1 MENESLLKKQADT
14 IRFLAADM
22 VQQANSG
29 HPGAP
34 MGLADIVTILARH
47 ITHNPQNPKWLNRDR
62 LVFSGGHASAL
73 VYSFLHLSGYDIS
86 VDDLKQFR
94 QLGSKTPGHPEYGD
108 VPGVEVTT
116 GPLGQGISNAVGF
129 AMASKYAAMLLNTPA
144 TPLITH
150 KVYCLC
156 GDGDLQEGISYEACS
171 LAGHLGL
178 DNLVV
183 IYDSNAITIE
193 GDTSIAWSEDVK
205 HRFEAQGWEVSR
217 IDGHDYDEIN
227 AVLEQA
233 KEQSKPYLIIADTT
247 IAKGACALEGS
258 HHAHGAPLGVEEIKN
273 AKIKAGFD
281 PEKTFFVAEEV
292 KARFECAREKG
303 DLAEATWNK
312 RLQTEAS
319 AEQKALLE
327 ALQHPDFSRI
337 QWPVFDKDIATRDSN
352 GQILNAIAQAIPGFL
367 GGSADLGPSNKSELK
382 EMGDFPLG
390 RNIHFGIREHAMG
403 AICNAFALYGLFI
416 PYGAT
421 FFIFSDYMKP
431 AVRLAALM
439 KLKNFYIW
447 THDSIGVGE
456 DGPTHQPI
464 EQLTQFRALPNFYVF
479 RPCDGR
485 ENVKAW
491 QKALRMHAPCAFVC
505 SRQKLRALKDTR
517 DFGDVENG
525 GYLLKKRENAKVTVM
540 ASGSEVYLALEVACY
555 LSMFGI
561 PSNVVS
567 VPCFDLLVEQDETY
581 LQTIIEPQTKV
592 IAIEAGAGLEWYRFA
607 DKVIAMERF
616 GASGPA
622 ELLFEK
628 FGFRAHEAT
637 KAACEFLNLNYDAL
651 KAELERDNEKKH
663 CV

>member
-1 MENESLLKKQADT
+1 MDNKKILKKQADT

-22 VQQANSG
+22 VQRANSG

-47 ITHNPQNPKWLNRDR
+47 ITHNPKNPKWPNRDR

-86 VDDLKQFR
+86 LEDLQNFR

-129 AMASKYAAMLLNTPA
+129 AMATKYAATLLNKPKA
-144 TPLITH
+144 EVITH

-171 LAGHLGL
+171 LAGHLAL

-205 HRFEAQGWEVSR
+205 QRFEAQGWEVSR

-227 AVLEQA
+227 EVLEQA
-233 KEQSKPYLIIADTT
+233 KEQTKPYLIIADTT
-247 IAKGACALEGS
+247 IAKGACDMEGS
-258 HHAHGAPLGVEEIKN
+258 HHAHGSPLGCEEIKN
-273 AKIKAGFD
+273 SKKKAGFD
-281 PEKTFFVAEEV
+281 PEKSFSVDEDV
-292 KARFECAREKG
+292 RARFNCALEKG
-303 DLAEATWNK
+303 DLAEANWNALVK
-312 RLQTEAS
+312 NGLS
-319 AEQKALLE
+319 VEQKALLE
-327 ALQHPDFSRI
+327 ALLNPDFSKI
-337 QWPVFDKDIATRDSN
+337 EWPNFESDVATRDSN
-352 GQILNAIAQAIPGFL
+352 GKILNAIAKAIPSFL
-367 GGSADLGPSNKSELK
+367 GGSADLGPSNKSELNG
-382 EMGDFPLG
+382 MGDFPFG

-403 AICNAFALYGLFI
+403 AIINGFALYGLFI
-416 PYGAT
+416 PFGAT

-431 AVRLAALM
+431 SVRLAALM

-464 EQLTQFRALPNFYVF
+464 EQLSQFRALPNFYVY

-491 QKALRMHAPCAFVC
+491 QKALSMQAPAAFVC
-505 SRQKLRALKDTR
+505 SRQKLKALKDDR
-517 DFGDVENG
+517 AYGDVENG
-525 GYLLKKRENAKVTVM
+525 GYLLKKRDNATVTLL
-540 ASGSEVYLALEVACY
+540 ASGSEVYMALEVGCM
-555 LSMFGI
+555 LTKMGVVTNI
-561 PSNVVS
+561 VS
-567 VPCFDLLVEQDETY
+567 VPCFDLLVEQDKAY
-581 LQTIIEPQTKV
+581 IDTIIDPKTKTF
-592 IAIEAGAGLEWYRFA
+592 AIEASAGLEWYRFA
-607 DKVIAMERF
+607 DEVIGMKRF
-616 GASGPA
+616 GASAPA

-628 FGFRAHEAT
+628 FGLTSDAITEKICAT
-637 KAACEFLNLNYDAL
+637 LGVTYQKSDGVGC
-651 KAELERDNEKKH
+651 K
-663 CV
+663 C